1 LSLEPPRSPTPSPND
16 HVRTLVEFLRPCGPD
31 LARRWLGALTL
42 VPADE
47 RAALVDE
54 VERRIVQTYGA
65 PLTSSAAAAPAHDP
79 APVQPGADELTVV
92 HPPVA
97 HSGYVEQVHVTYARV
112 HPQTQAGAQDDAA
125 AKKFG

>member
-1 LSLEPPRSPTPSPND
+1 M
-16 HVRTLVEFLRPCGPD
+16 
-31 LARRWLGALTL
+31 
-42 VPADE
+42 PADE